1 MQPRVLPILCGAL
14 LGAVLVCAPPAA
26 AADRDWAKYPA
37 VVQLNTEDDIYAI
50 GDAHSDYSRLVAA
63 MNGAGLI
70 DGAPARPEEVA
81 WRAGGAV
88 LVFTGDMIDKG
99 PRAVDVL
106 RLLMNLQNSALRHGG
121 RVIVLAGNHEAEFLA
136 NPAAPKSK
144 EFQAQLESAGVR
156 PADVAACKGDLGA
169 FLCSLPFAATVNDW
183 YFSHAGNTSGRTIRQ
198 IESDVEAGFAHDG
211 YATKQL
217 IGDYSILEARL
228 NGQGRGREP
237 WIDANGID
245 ARMPGLDER
254 QLLESYTLALR
265 VHHIVEGHVPSE
277 VHFADGVVR
286 KPGEM
291 FQRFGLLFLID
302 TGMSQGVDDSL
313 GAVLHVT
320 AHDATAICPD
330 GKQTLLWDSTH
341 RETTGRAAACGK

>member
-1 MQPRVLPILCGAL
+1 MRPRAIPVLCGAL
-14 LGAVLVCAPPAA
+14 LGGILFALHAA
-26 AADRDWAKYPA
+26 GADRDWAKYPA
-37 VVQLNTEDDIYAI
+37 VVQVNTGGDIYAI

-70 DGAPARPEEVA
+70 DGAPARPGDVA
-81 WRAGGAV
+81 WRAGRAV
-88 LVFTGDMIDKG
+88 LVVTGDMIDKG

-106 RLLMNLQNSALRHGG
+106 RVLMNLESSALRHGG

-136 NPAAPKSK
+136 NPAAPKGR
-144 EFQAQLESAGVR
+144 EFAKQLEAAGIR
-156 PADVAACKGDLGA
+156 PADVAACKGEIGV

-183 YFSHAGNTSGRTIRQ
+183 YFSHAGNTAGRTIRQ
-198 IESDVEAGFAHDG
+198 IESDVETGFAQDG

-237 WIDANGID
+237 WIDA
-245 ARMPGLDER
+245 RMPGLDEK
-254 QLLESYTLALR
+254 QLLESYTSALG

-277 VHFADGVVR
+277 VRFADGVVR

-302 TGMSQGVDDSL
+302 VGMSQGVDDSL
-313 GAVLHVT
+313 GAVLHIT
-320 AHDATAICPD
+320 ARDATAICFD
-330 GKQTLLWDSTH
+330 GKQTLLWDSAH
-341 RETTGRAAACGK
+341 PEPTGRAAACGK